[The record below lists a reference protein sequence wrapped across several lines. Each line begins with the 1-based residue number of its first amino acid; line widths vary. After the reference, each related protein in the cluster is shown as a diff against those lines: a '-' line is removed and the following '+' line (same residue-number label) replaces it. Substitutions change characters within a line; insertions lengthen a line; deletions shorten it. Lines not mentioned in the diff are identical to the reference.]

1 MLIRRRAALGM
12 LGLAASVAV
21 VASAATACSSSP
33 SSNKGSHGHVT
44 LQLWVYP
51 GYEDVLPPV
60 VKAFNAKYSPAITV
74 NVTTIPE
81 STYPTKLDLAIS
93 AHSGPDI
100 AFPYNALDIPAGR
113 FIPLGGLLQK
123 AGIKLSSFN
132 QGPLNNECKYN
143 GQVYCIGN
151 FLGAD
156 VMFYN
161 KALFTKAGVPFP
173 PDNTPLTVDQYVA
186 DACKIYQATGTW
198 GASSG
203 DPYSWFA
210 RDNYVTLNGQY
221 AHLVT
226 PALVNAYTA
235 IGSMY
240 KSKCAPSQS
249 LFDPWNQGADEFA
262 LGKVAMAVTDFRGVA
277 KIEHAGINYGVAPTP
292 VPVGAHPEVYTWTDN
307 LGIVRTT
314 THLAEAAKFL
324 DFLATTGQKIAV
336 NVAGDF
342 PLSPQVAVQEHWAK
356 DAGRQEFLAVQ
367 KLVHP
372 EVYIPNIWN
381 ISGGAYNIFADVL
394 NGTSPRKALSSNQQL
409 YQTELDQAWSSYMQ
423 GTGGHNPNQGIT
435 FK

>member
-33 SSNKGSHGHVT
+33 SKKGPHGHVV
-44 LQLWVYP
+44 LQLWEYP

-60 VKAFNAKYSPAITV
+60 VKAFNDKYSPAITV
-74 NVTTIPE
+74 HVTSIPE

-93 AHSGPDI
+93 ANSGPDI
-100 AFPYNALDIPAGR
+100 AFPYNALDIPGGR
-113 FIPLGGLLQK
+113 FLPLEGILSK
-123 AGIKLSSFN
+123 AGINLSSFN
-132 QGPLNNECKYN
+132 QGPIKNECTYN
-143 GQVYCIGN
+143 GHVYCIGN

-161 KALFTKAGVPFP
+161 KTLFSKAGVAFP
-173 PDNTPLTVDQYVA
+173 PDNAPLTVDQYAA
-186 DACKIYQATGTW
+186 DACKIFKATSTW

-226 PALVNAYTA
+226 PSLINAYTA
-235 IGSMY
+235 IQAMY
-240 KSKCAPSQS
+240 KNKCAPNQA

-262 LGKVAMAVTDFRGVA
+262 LGKVAMAVTDFRGVT

-307 LGIVRTT
+307 LGIVKTS
-314 THLAEAAKFL
+314 THQAEAAKFL
-324 DFLATTGQKIAV
+324 TFLATTGQRIAV
-336 NVAGDF
+336 KVAGDF
-342 PLSPQVAVQEHWAK
+342 PLNPQVAVQEHWATDPGRK
-356 DAGRQEFLAVQ
+356 DFLAVQ
-367 KLVHP
+367 KLANP

-394 NGTSPRKALSSNQQL
+394 NGTSARKALSSNQSL

>member
-12 LGLAASVAV
+12 LGLAATVAV
-21 VASAATACSSSP
+21 VASAATGCSSSP
-33 SSNKGSHGHVT
+33 SNKGSHGHVT
-44 LQLWVYP
+44 LQLWAYP

-113 FIPLGGLLQK
+113 FVPLDGLLQQ

-132 QGPLNNECKYN
+132 QGPLNNECKSN
-143 GQVYCIGN
+143 GKVYCIGN

-161 KALFTKAGVPFP
+161 KALFTRAGVPFP
-173 PDNTPLTVDQYVA
+173 PDNAPLTADQYVA
-186 DACKIYQATGTW
+186 DACKIWRATHTW

-240 KSKCAPSQS
+240 KNKCAPSQS

-262 LGKVAMAVTDFRGVA
+262 LGKVAMAVTDFRGIA

-292 VPVGAHPEVYTWTDN
+292 VPAGAHPEVYTWTDN

-314 THLAEAAKFL
+314 THVAEAAKFI

-342 PLSPQVAVQEHWAK
+342 PLNPQVAVQEHWAK

>member
-12 LGLAASVAV
+12 LGLAVSVAV
-21 VASAATACSSSP
+21 VASAATGCSSSP
-33 SSNKGSHGHVT
+33 SKKGPHGHVV
-44 LQLWVYP
+44 LQLWEYP

-60 VKAFNAKYSPAITV
+60 VKAFNDKYSPAITV
-74 NVTTIPE
+74 HVTSIPE

-93 AHSGPDI
+93 ANSGPDI
-100 AFPYNALDIPAGR
+100 AFPYNALDLPAGR
-113 FIPLGGLLQK
+113 FLPLEGILSN
-123 AGIKLSSFN
+123 AGINLSSFN
-132 QGPLNNECKYN
+132 QGPIKNECTYN
-143 GQVYCIGN
+143 GHVYCIGN

-161 KALFTKAGVPFP
+161 KTLFSKAGVAFP
-173 PDNTPLTVDQYVA
+173 PNNAPLTADQYAA
-186 DACKIYQATGTW
+186 DACKIFKATGTW

-203 DPYSWFA
+203 DPYTFFA
-210 RDNYVTLNGQY
+210 RDNYVSLNGQY

-226 PALVNAYTA
+226 PALINAYAA
-235 IGSMY
+235 IQGMY
-240 KSKCAPSQS
+240 TNKCAPNQS

-262 LGKVAMAVTDFRGVA
+262 LGRVAMAVTDFRGIS

-292 VPVGAHPEVYTWTDN
+292 VPVGAHPEVYTWTDD
-307 LGIVRTT
+307 LGIVKTS
-314 THLAEAAKFL
+314 THQAEAAKFL
-324 DFLATTGQKIAV
+324 TFLATTGQRIAV
-336 NVAGDF
+336 KVAGDF
-342 PLSPQVAVQEHWAK
+342 PLNPQVAVQEHWAT
-356 DAGRQEFLAVQ
+356 DAGRQDFLAVQ
-367 KLVHP
+367 KLANP

-394 NGTSPRKALSSNQQL
+394 NGTSPRKALASNQQL